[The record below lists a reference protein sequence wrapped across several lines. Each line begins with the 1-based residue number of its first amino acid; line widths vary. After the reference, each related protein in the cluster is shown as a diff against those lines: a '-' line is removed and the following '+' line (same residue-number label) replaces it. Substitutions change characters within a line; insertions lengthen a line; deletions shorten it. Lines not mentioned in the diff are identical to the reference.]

1 MFRTEVSWALCIL
14 NELYLKVRGTLTIP
28 GNRAAREKTSLEA
41 MQLQEVGIV
50 KVCSS
55 LFEIFLHNMNK
66 ILHHFITVFKHIET
80 LVGGFNHL
88 KNISQIGSFSQI
100 GMNTKKHLKP
110 PPRTQWVTV
119 SPRVPPFPSA
129 HSSLLCTITQLLSL
143 RLTQV
148 TYGWKTWPSNHFK
161 DPGTVT
167 MRLAAAVTPSNI
179 HKVLS
184 YHVGIDGWSRLLWFV
199 HCMASTQRVALGIF
213 WLFKTSL
220 AWNYVIFSL
229 QAFHQVLGSTS
240 TIIVSFW
247 SVCLR
252 FFWVPPSAAL
262 FSCWF
267 TL

>member
-1 MFRTEVSWALCIL
+1 M
-14 NELYLKVRGTLTIP
+14 
-28 GNRAAREKTSLEA
+28 
-41 MQLQEVGIV
+41 
-50 KVCSS
+50 
-55 LFEIFLHNMNK
+55 
-66 ILHHFITVFKHIET
+66 
-80 LVGGFNHL
+80 
-88 KNISQIGSFSQI
+88 
-100 GMNTKKHLKP
+100 GMNTKKCLKPFVTICQDVRASKCEHKYLKP

-119 SPRVPPFPSA
+119 TPRVPTFPSA

-179 HKVLS
+179 HTVLS

-220 AWNYVIFSL
+220 AWTYVIFSL

-267 TL
+267 TLQGTCDDQETQRLDPLGS